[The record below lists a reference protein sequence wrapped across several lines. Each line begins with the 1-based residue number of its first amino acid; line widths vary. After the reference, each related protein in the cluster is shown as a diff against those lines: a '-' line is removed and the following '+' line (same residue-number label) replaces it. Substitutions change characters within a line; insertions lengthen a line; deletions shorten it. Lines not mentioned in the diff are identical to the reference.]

1 MEDSMDDSMESPRQ
15 SWILALRERLASP
28 PPKRLPASDLRQAAV
43 LVPLYV
49 DAGELWTI
57 LTKRTDTLPSHRS
70 QIVFPG
76 GGREL
81 KEDAWETALRETQE
95 EIGIDPKPILR
106 IGELDEIASPAGFR
120 VIPCVGAIPR
130 TYKVQPNAA
139 EIAEVFSLPLSAFS
153 NPKMVEERDVLINST
168 PHTLRIYHV
177 GNRQIWGLTAR
188 VLQNLMVR
196 LGLEPE
202 EEN

>member
-1 MEDSMDDSMESPRQ
+1 MTVRD
-15 SWILALRERLASP
+15 RLVSP
-28 PPKRLPASDLRQAAV
+28 PPRRLPASDLRQASV

-70 QIVFPG
+70 QIAFAG

-81 KEDAWETALRETQE
+81 KEDPWAAALREAEE
-95 EIGIDPKPILR
+95 EIGLDPKTVLR
-106 IGELDEIASPAGFR
+106 LGELDEGETPAGFR
-120 VIPCVGAIPR
+120 VIPCVGAIPH
-130 TYKVQPNAA
+130 KIELHPDGS
-139 EIAEVFSLPLSAFS
+139 EIAEVFSLPLSAFT
-153 NPKMVEERDVLINST
+153 NPRLVEEREVSLNGVPRS
-168 PHTLRIYHV
+168 LRIYHV

-188 VLQNLMVR
+188 ILQNLLVR
-196 LGLEPE
+196 LGLESG